1 MKSRKRKKSQGEML
15 YMDQVTKGL
24 KMTIELVNVENIN
37 DADESR
43 ISRVDRTEVSLKE
56 KEQLCFY

>member
-1 MKSRKRKKSQGEML
+1 ML
-15 YMDQVTKGL
+15 YMDHVTKGL